1 MNKISLNYKY
11 SIIPLLGAIIV
22 TNAFFSK
29 VSAQSTSTPDTTDFV
44 AVSVENQEFHQWGY
58 YTIRRDFRRCA
69 SPICGGY
76 FIKQVNLKTTPCL
89 DGVFRSECY
98 VSAID
103 WSSLKV
109 SPYELVKIQNDD
121 GSRVILRGN
130 IVPVT
135 FPGFG
140 EFGNLRVKEAFIA
153 ATNAPAKGTFVALKD
168 NGVRCITTPCFSTNQ
183 LVLNKPRISQV
194 SSIDLSQTG
203 ATQKQLDAATNEIF
217 RQGLIAVGKTEVVS
231 NSDPTKRDTKFVAT
245 QFYLRVEPN

>member
-22 TNAFFSK
+22 SNGFFSK
-29 VSAQSTSTPDTTDFV
+29 VSAQKISAPETTDSV
-44 AVSVENQEFHQWGY
+44 AVTVKNQEFPQWGY
-58 YTIRRDFRRCA
+58 YMVRKDFRKCA

-76 FIKQVNLKTTPCL
+76 FVKLVNLKATPCL
-89 DGVFRSECY
+89 DGVFREECY

-109 SPYELVKIQNDD
+109 SPYELIKIQNDN
-121 GSRVILRGN
+121 GSRVILRSN

-140 EFGNLRVKEAFIA
+140 EFGNLRVKEAFYA
-153 ATNAPAKGTFVALKD
+153 ATNAPAKGTFVAIKD
-168 NGVRCITTPCFSTNQ
+168 NGIRCITTPCFSTDK
-183 LVLNKPRISQV
+183 LVLNKPKISPV
-194 SSIDLSQTG
+194 SSIDLNQAG
-203 ATQKQLDAATNEIF
+203 ATQKQLDAATSEIF
-217 RQGLIAVGKTEVVS
+217 GQGLIAVGKTEVVE
-231 NSDPTKRDTKFVAT
+231 NVDPTKRDTKFVAT

>member
-1 MNKISLNYKY
+1 MNKRSIYYKY
-11 SIIPLLGAIIV
+11 RLIILLGAILASFGFFPKIHAQDIPNPEAV
-22 TNAFFSK
+22 T
-29 VSAQSTSTPDTTDFV
+29 
-44 AVSVENQEFHQWGY
+44 VENKDFPQWGY
-58 YTIRRDFRRCA
+58 YTVRRDFRKCV

-76 FIKQVNLKTTPCL
+76 FIKQVNLKATPCV

-109 SPYELVKIQNDD
+109 SAYELAKIQNDD

-140 EFGNLRVKEAFIA
+140 EFGNLRVKEAFYA
-153 ATNAPAKGTFVALKD
+153 ATAAPAKGTFVGLKD
-168 NGVRCITTPCFSTNQ
+168 NGIRCITTPCFSTVG
-183 LVLNKPRISQV
+183 LVLNKPYISQV

-203 ATQKQLDAATNEIF
+203 ATQKQLEAATSEIF
-217 RQGLIAVGKTEVVS
+217 GQGLIAVGKTEVVE
-231 NSDPTKRDTKFVAT
+231 NVDPTKRDTKFVAT
-245 QFYLRVEPN
+245 QFYLRVEPK

>member
-1 MNKISLNYKY
+1 MIKKSIDYKY
-11 SIIPLLGAIIV
+11 WLNLLLGA
-22 TNAFFSK
+22 TL
-29 VSAQSTSTPDTTDFV
+29 VSFGFCPKIHAQKISAPDTTDSLAAIV
-44 AVSVENQEFHQWGY
+44 KNQEFPQWGY
-58 YTIRRDFRRCA
+58 YIVRRDFRRCV

-76 FIKQVNLKTTPCL
+76 FIKQVNLKATPCV

-103 WSSLKV
+103 WSSVKV
-109 SPYELVKIQNDD
+109 SPDELVKIQNDD

-140 EFGNLRVKEAFIA
+140 EFGNLRVKEAFYA
-153 ATNAPAKGTFVALKD
+153 ATNAPTKGTFVAIKD
-168 NGVRCITTPCFSTNQ
+168 NGVRCITTPCFSTDK
-183 LVLNKPRISQV
+183 LVLNKPTISPV
-194 SSIDLSQTG
+194 SSIDLSQAG

-217 RQGLIAVGKTEVVS
+217 GQGLIAVGRTEVVE
-231 NSDPTKRDTKFVAT
+231 NVDPTKRDTKFVAT

>member
-1 MNKISLNYKY
+1 MNKISLNYKA

-22 TNAFFSK
+22 SNGFFSK
-29 VSAQSTSTPDTTDFV
+29 VSAQNISAPETTDSV
-44 AVSVENQEFHQWGY
+44 AATVKNQEFPQWGY
-58 YTIRRDFRRCA
+58 YTIRRDVRRCA
-69 SPICGGY
+69 FPICGGY
-76 FIKQVNLKTTPCL
+76 FIKQVNLKATPCL

-109 SPYELVKIQNDD
+109 PPSQLVKIQNDD
-121 GSRVILRGN
+121 GSRLLLRGN

-135 FPGFG
+135 FPSFG
-140 EFGNLRVKEAFIA
+140 EFGNLRVKEAFYA
-153 ATNAPAKGTFVALKD
+153 ATNVPAKGTFVALKD
-168 NGVRCITTPCFSTNQ
+168 NGIRCITTPCFSTDN
-183 LVLNKPRISQV
+183 LVLNKPKTAQV

-203 ATQKQLDAATNEIF
+203 ATQKQLDAATNEVF
-217 RQGLIAVGKTEVVS
+217 DQGLIAVGKTEVVG